1 MEENHMVSVSKE
13 SLWKYTSILL
23 GAVVLVGILYF
34 MAGGSV
40 TGNIISGSALGDF
53 NSDDLMDDDAV
64 KGDSDAPVTIVE
76 FSDFQCPF
84 CGKWFLQTYPQIEKE
99 YIDTGKVKMVFRDF
113 PLNFHQYAQVAGEAA
128 ECVRDQ
134 GGDDAY
140 WEFHDILFTKQAQ
153 LSDTNVK
160 AWAKA
165 AGYDVTDCLAEGTFR
180 QEVLDDLADGQAA
193 GVSGTPGFFINGKLI
208 SGAQPFSVFK
218 QAIDAALA

>member
-1 MEENHMVSVSKE
+1 MVSVSKE